1 MGGASIQ
8 ETFTCLV
15 ERFGWVFF
23 VPGNHDLWCKGPRSG
38 AAGADDANSNSL
50 HKLECVRALC
60 RRVGVH
66 TSPARIPPPPG
77 CKRGCW
83 VVPLLSWYHG
93 SFDHEPDI
101 DYLDLPQ
108 PKHVVRDF
116 TSCVWPQV
124 RYSSPCLPPVRGFL
138 L

>member
-1 MGGASIQ
+1 
-8 ETFTCLV
+8 
-15 ERFGWVFF
+15 VFF